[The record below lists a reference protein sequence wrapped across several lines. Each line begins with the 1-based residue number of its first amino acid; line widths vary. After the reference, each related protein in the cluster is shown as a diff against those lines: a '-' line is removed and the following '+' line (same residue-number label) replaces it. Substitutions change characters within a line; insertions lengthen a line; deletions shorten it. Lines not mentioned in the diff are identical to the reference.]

1 MTTLTLPERALYAVP
16 VIGWILK
23 DVVHGDRANVWWFVV
38 ALVSLWIM
46 AILTF
51 GYPAFM
57 LPVLAAVPTAF
68 VLLILIT
75 RG

>member
-1 MTTLTLPERALYAVP
+1 MTTMTLPERVLYAVP
-16 VIGWILK
+16 VLGWMLK
-23 DVVHGDRANVWWFVV
+23 DVVHGDRANIWWFVV

-46 AILTF
+46 AIMTF
-51 GYPAFM
+51 GYAAFI